1 MLTGG
6 QEVKEVLSSRQVV
19 ISTTEV
25 VISSSKDRTQGS
37 QLAQHLPPVG
47 PGSSSGHALQAGLLS
62 LGWGL
67 LGFLLLG
74 ELVREVRRVP
84 TPETARLN

>member
-47 PGSSSGHALQAGLLS
+47 PGSSSGATLQAGLLS

-67 LGFLLLG
+67 LGFFLLG
-74 ELVREVRRVP
+74 ELVREVRRIP

>member
-1 MLTGG
+1 MNPHKGG
-6 QEVKEVLSSRQVV
+6 HHSSKAVAGADWGAGGEGGLEQVV

-62 LGWGL
+62 LG
-67 LGFLLLG
+67 
-74 ELVREVRRVP
+74 
-84 TPETARLN
+84 